1 MTPLEVLLAAAAVL
15 LGAAVV
21 PLLVRLTIGP
31 TILDRSVALDVVMAL
46 TIVAVCLVTVATGE
60 VYALPV
66 LLALSTAGFVGA
78 VSIARFASGSDDVDG
93 EDAEREARDETG
105 GGVGA

>member
-1 MTPLEVLLAAAAVL
+1 VTALEVLLAAAAVL
-15 LGAAVV
+15 LGAALV
-21 PLLVRLTIGP
+21 PLLTRLTIGP

-78 VSIARFASGSDDVDG
+78 VSIARFASGSDDVGG
-93 EDAEREARDETG
+93 EDAEREARDESG
-105 GGVGA
+105 GEGR

>member
-1 MTPLEVLLAAAAVL
+1 MTPLEILLAAAAVL

-46 TIVAVCLVTVATGE
+46 TIVAVCLVTVATRE

-66 LLALSTAGFVGA
+66 LLGLSTAGFVGA
-78 VSIARFASGSDDVDG
+78 VSIARFASGSDDTDG
-93 EDAEREARDETG
+93 EDAAREAQDETG
-105 GGVGA
+105 REPR